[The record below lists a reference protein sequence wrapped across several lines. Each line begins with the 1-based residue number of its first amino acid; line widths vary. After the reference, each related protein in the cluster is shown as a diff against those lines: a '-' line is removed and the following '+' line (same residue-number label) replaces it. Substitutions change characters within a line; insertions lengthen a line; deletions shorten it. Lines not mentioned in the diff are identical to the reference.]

1 MAKQLRQGHALGK
14 KPVDC
19 GAMCM
24 PGLAEKVGE
33 LVDEAVQKGA
43 QVGSMASLSQ
53 ACWPFQAERICLESY
68 QTVSAQLSVPTPV
81 PAELT
86 TFMPEAKA
94 QTHCLLCRY
103 DPAYIT
109 SCLGQPALLLP
120 CTNGCRGVQVL
131 TGGKLISGEA
141 GGQFYA
147 PTVLVGVTPS
157 MRIWKEEVFGPVM
170 VIVKCGSDD
179 EAVRLANDCPFG
191 LGSAVFSR
199 SAARARSIGARLEV
213 SCCTIH
219 TNRNL
224 AALPP

>member
-1 MAKQLRQGHALGK
+1 M
-14 KPVDC
+14 
-19 GAMCM
+19 
-24 PGLAEKVGE
+24 
-33 LVDEAVQKGA
+33 
-43 QVGSMASLSQ
+43 
-53 ACWPFQAERICLESY
+53 
-68 QTVSAQLSVPTPV
+68 
-81 PAELT
+81 
-86 TFMPEAKA
+86 
-94 QTHCLLCRY
+94 
-103 DPAYIT
+103 
-109 SCLGQPALLLP
+109 
-120 CTNGCRGVQVL
+120 L

-213 SCCTIH
+213 RQPGCLSVLSASLCSSEIS
-219 TNRNL
+219 L
-224 AALPP
+224 LKSVL